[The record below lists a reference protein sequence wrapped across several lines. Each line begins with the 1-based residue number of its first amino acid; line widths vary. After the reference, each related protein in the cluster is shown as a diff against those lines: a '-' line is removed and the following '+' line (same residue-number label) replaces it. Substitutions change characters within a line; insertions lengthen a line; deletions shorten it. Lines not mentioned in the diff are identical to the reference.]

1 MKINQVIFLLLIP
14 YIGILHGIQ
23 YDNMEKIYKSVVD
36 VQSLKDV
43 PRDIPLAIVA
53 PYMDKENNYQNVSL
67 FIDAYY
73 FYINCFGKKVSEE
86 EKLSLCVECLFNQK
100 ENYIEANLIN
110 LWNELKE
117 HINNE
122 LLKNQRD
129 FFWRKAQEAVNYY
142 NENNEMPYDDEG
154 YYTVEDFLND
164 KDEEDTKPVIP
175 MSESGSSSIQN
186 SNETSPQKDA
196 VQERTSVLRSIP
208 MEVE

>member
-1 MKINQVIFLLLIP
+1 MKINQVIYLLLIP
-14 YIGILHGIQ
+14 YMGILHGIQ
-23 YDNMEKIYKSVVD
+23 YDNMENIYKSVAD
-36 VQSLKDV
+36 AQSLKDV
-43 PRDIPLAIVA
+43 PINMPLAIVA
-53 PYMDKENNYQNVSL
+53 PYVNGEKRYREIASFVGT
-67 FIDAYY
+67 YY
-73 FYINCFGKKVSEE
+73 FYLTVKENLSPNQIF
-86 EKLSLCVECLFNQK
+86 KLCLECLF
-100 ENYIEANLIN
+100 ENEKSYILKTLPS

-122 LLKNQRD
+122 LLKDQRD

-142 NENNEMPYDDEG
+142 NENNEMPYDDEV
-154 YYTVEDFLND
+154 YKIEDFLND